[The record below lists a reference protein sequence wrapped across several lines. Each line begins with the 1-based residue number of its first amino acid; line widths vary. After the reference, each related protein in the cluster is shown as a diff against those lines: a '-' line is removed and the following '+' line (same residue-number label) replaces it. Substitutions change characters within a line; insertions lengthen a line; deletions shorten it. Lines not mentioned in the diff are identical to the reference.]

1 MIKKLDNSNEAVAQQ
16 IFAVFQCSYK
26 IEAQLIGTSSFP
38 PLLRSAIDITHSTT
52 QFYGFIE
59 GDGEGEC
66 IAAVIEVAISDQH
79 LEILSL
85 TVDPNYFRKGIA
97 SKLISFVFEAI
108 DFVKATVETAVV
120 NLPAITLYQK
130 YGFVEYK
137 RWTPS
142 HGIEK
147 VAMSIDLAP

>member
-1 MIKKLDNSNEAVAQQ
+1 MITKLDNSNAAVAKQ
-16 IFAVFQCSYK
+16 IFTVFQCSYK
-26 IEAQLIGTSSFP
+26 IEAQLIGTSNFP
-38 PLLRSAIDITHSTT
+38 PLLRCVVDITNSTT

-59 GDGEGEC
+59 GER
-66 IAAVIEVAISDQH
+66 IAAVIEVAIKDQH
-79 LEILSL
+79 LEIYSL

-97 SKLISFVFEAI
+97 SKLISFVLETI

-130 YGFVEYK
+130 HGFVEYK